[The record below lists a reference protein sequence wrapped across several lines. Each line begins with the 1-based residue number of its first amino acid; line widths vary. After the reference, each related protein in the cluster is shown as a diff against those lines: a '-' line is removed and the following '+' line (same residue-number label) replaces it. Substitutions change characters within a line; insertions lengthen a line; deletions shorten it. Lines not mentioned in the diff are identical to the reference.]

1 LIGISASNNKLPR
14 KVAATAA
21 TTASSN
27 NSNTSNNYNCCL
39 KIKAQKSAC
48 GPLSPSWPSSFH
60 AACNFASAEEPAEP
74 EEATE
79 DLGREGQSNQHTM
92 QTTCLPKC

>member
-1 LIGISASNNKLPR
+1 LFDRDLSQQQQTPTQSCSHGSNN
-14 KVAATAA
+14 
-21 TTASSN
+21 SN
-27 NSNTSNNYNCCL
+27 TSNTSNNYNCCL
-39 KIKAQKSAC
+39 KITAQKSAC